1 MTKSGVAVEGKAA
14 TEPAN
19 GKANGQ
25 VSASIQTRERDGG
38 PHGPKRPLVA
48 W

>member
-1 MTKSGVAVEGKAA
+1 MGGTVTKSGVAVEGKAA

-25 VSASIQTRERDGG
+25 VRASFQTREE
-38 PHGPKRPLVA
+38 
-48 W
+48 